1 MSTTEQAQN
10 KGNGTLTNAELSAF
24 AEQMSLVLHAG
35 ISAMEGI
42 SIMKEDAESSRD
54 QQILG
59 TILDEMMT
67 GGYLSPALAASGA
80 FPPYFVQ
87 MTEIGERT
95 GNLDSVMDALEK
107 HYDREDSI
115 RKSTR
120 NAVLYPMILTGMM
133 LLVIIL
139 LLVKVMPVF
148 NEVFVSLGAEMTG
161 LPAVLL
167 GIGNA
172 IRAYAVIF
180 ILLILVI
187 LILIFILFR
196 TDAGQSAMRNFTQR
210 FPSARKS
217 RRTVSACRFADAM
230 SMALA
235 AGLTPDEG
243 MEMASGLSED
253 PDFTKELEACRS
265 EMMEGKGFA
274 AALSE
279 RGIFSG
285 IYSRML
291 SIGQKTGTLDRVMG
305 EIADMYQDEIDTKIN
320 NRLATMEPLLVIL
333 MSAAIGVIM
342 LSVMFP
348 LLGLMS
354 SM

>member
-1 MSTTEQAQN
+1 MSTKEQTPSR
-10 KGNGTLTNAELSAF
+10 GNNPLTNSELSAF
-24 AEQMSLVLHAG
+24 AEQMALVLHAG

-42 SIMKEDAESSRD
+42 SIMKEDAESPRD
-54 QQILG
+54 RQILE
-59 TILDEMMT
+59 TVLDEMMT

-172 IRAYAVIF
+172 IRTYAV
-180 ILLILVI
+180 
-187 LILIFILFR
+187 IFILFR
-196 TDAGQSAMRNFTQR
+196 TDAGQAAMRNFTR
-210 FPSARKS
+210 SFPSARKS

-253 PDFTKELEACRS
+253 PDFTKELEACRND
-265 EMMEGKGFA
+265 MTEGKGFA
-274 AALSE
+274 AALSD

-285 IYSRML
+285 IYTRML